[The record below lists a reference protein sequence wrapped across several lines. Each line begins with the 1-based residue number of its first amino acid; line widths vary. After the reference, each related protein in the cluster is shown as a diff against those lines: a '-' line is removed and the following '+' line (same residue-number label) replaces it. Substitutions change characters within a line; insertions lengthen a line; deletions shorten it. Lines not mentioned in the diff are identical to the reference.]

1 MLDKSTQ
8 ILEASDGGVGSKRK
22 LEEEQDGDKPLCFKP
37 GKNPTI
43 RRL

>member
-1 MLDKSTQ
+1 MVGLD
-8 ILEASDGGVGSKRK
+8 IKRK
-22 LEEEQDGDKPLCFKP
+22 LEEEQDGDKPIYLKP